1 LEAPQESQTARARS
15 LTSESNILKPVS
27 VEPTVWHDLQMI
39 FLKGM
44 EMGFNWD
51 ELDMNEH
58 LAFN

>member
-1 LEAPQESQTARARS
+1 
-15 LTSESNILKPVS
+15 LKPVS